1 MKLKNGKQKLRQK
14 DLQYE
19 RKKHIYDFQQYDNI
33 RFFSDNIY
41 TGKININKPEM
52 DQSNLLKNWEE
63 FSEKSKPRT
72 KEGKNKRKKKYL

>member
-33 RFFSDNIY
+33 RFLVIIFI
-41 TGKININKPEM
+41 
-52 DQSNLLKNWEE
+52 LA
-63 FSEKSKPRT
+63 KSI
-72 KEGKNKRKKKYL
+72 